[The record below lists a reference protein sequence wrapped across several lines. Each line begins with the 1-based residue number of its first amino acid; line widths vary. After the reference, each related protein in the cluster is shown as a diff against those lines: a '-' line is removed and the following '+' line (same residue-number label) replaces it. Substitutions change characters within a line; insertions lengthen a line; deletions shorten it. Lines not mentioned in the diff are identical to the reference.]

1 MSKFKEII
9 IQYVNVFDNT
19 YVDLSGNTQPVQ
31 PLDIYLVPNED
42 KSHDRYVVDNEGV
55 ISKQSNGSQANYL
68 RASGTDP
75 DQKIAGSFKTQSAS
89 FHVYQNDYPYDSQ
102 FKLSPGDIELSS
114 RVIMEDP
121 KNPINRI
128 LVREDG
134 IRFTTKNFICDSIP
148 NVQGDTSYTRQLVQK
163 NDGTVGH
170 EPKTTIPKIFSV
182 FSSILERNV
191 EQDYVIFD
199 IDFQYLKAPDWEN
212 KPVVTVDTNN
222 TYVTGSNGSAGVR
235 SSDVTYSVIFGGGY
249 GNAVTNM
256 KIHLKIKRVSIH
268 LANVY
273 TYNTFGFSISFNVD
287 GIEINKLCSVRPDP
301 LLPV

>member
-1 MSKFKEII
+1 MPKFKEII

-42 KSHDRYVVDNEGV
+42 KSHDRYVVDNTGV

-75 DQKIAGSFKTQSAS
+75 DQQIAGSFRTQTAS

-102 FKLSPGDIELSS
+102 FTLSPGDIELSS

-163 NDGTVGH
+163 DDGTIGYLTSSFESGQFDSFGQIDSFGQFPGDSISGICFYEYQKGSKYLTVRLKLYIYLAEEDGNPH
-170 EPKTTIPKIFSV
+170 GVWINVPFGLGYTQQRIFDAFTDNSLIMTTQLNEISFMKTTREAMGIGITACYTFPYGA
-182 FSSILERNV
+182 E
-191 EQDYVIFD
+191 
-199 IDFQYLKAPDWEN
+199 
-212 KPVVTVDTNN
+212 
-222 TYVTGSNGSAGVR
+222 AGD
-235 SSDVTYSVIFGGGY
+235 S
-249 GNAVTNM
+249 
-256 KIHLKIKRVSIH
+256 
-268 LANVY
+268 
-273 TYNTFGFSISFNVD
+273 
-287 GIEINKLCSVRPDP
+287 
-301 LLPV
+301 